1 MKVSPSKRH
10 RRARLPLRAVLWA
23 LAAAVGVGIVGR
35 VWADYVGSLTNR
47 VFVDPASLSVIA
59 DGYQNGDVLTLIF
72 ETTPADTGSDAGH
85 AAWMTFYIP
94 AGVEVVG
101 AEFVQPL
108 GDGSYAA
115 VGAEDTDAT
124 YDGYGVRGAV
134 GYVPAAGAT
143 QLGEGNV
150 NEVQQDT
157 GIFFSADSSTALLA
171 APLTDLTPT
180 GPQTKPAVVWNL
192 WDHRQLDAFGTAA
205 SLSGNGGNGNT
216 PVVSTDSG
224 ATWAGVGSMVAG
236 ADTYYTNDYNP
247 GCSASAN
254 FEDDVTCVGPWQR
267 IATVNAKIGG
277 SGAVTPA
284 TAQGAIQNT
293 SVATSAGYSLSTS
306 SPLPA
311 GTNSVRYV
319 HGARRL
325 GELETASITFRITDA
340 AAFIASMSDD
350 TLCLDS
356 TGGDTSDVAGK
367 DNPWR
372 YYEPAHQCS
381 LLNANANLLKQI
393 LYVNGEGGIGGAL
406 AVGDVIGYQ
415 ITFTNTS
422 SNTLTNVVLTDT
434 PDDVTRLR
442 LVVDPT
448 DGGDPATA
456 NCPYSSYDGTPSG
469 PAYDL
474 ASSSTTQAVWAGVSV
489 AAGTTFTA
497 YLCAEVIGGAKGD
510 RIENTASVTYTLP
523 DTSTETITSTAGGTI
538 AALISGH
545 VYSDND
551 GSGGFTGG
559 DTALSGV
566 TVQLYL
572 DNDGDGTLSAGDTLE
587 ETTITLTDGAYE
599 FPGVV
604 PGAYL
609 VVESDPSG
617 YGSSADSD
625 TGVGACNT
633 GNGCNVTGT
642 ITVVGTESHTGNDF
656 FDTPPSLTNTISG
669 TVYVDVNSNQAYE
682 PGSGE
687 QGEPGVSVRLYKDN
701 NGDGLVDGGDT
712 LLETKVTD
720 ANGEYTFLLAAQDG
734 DFVMEIDTGTLPT
747 GGTLTT
753 DNVETSSFTGY
764 GNSDTAND
772 FGFIRPSAFSIT
784 KASSCA
790 NPPTGCGGGTVDA
803 GQIVTYTIGVTN
815 TSGEGQFEVR
825 VNDPLPSG
833 TNYVL
838 QSTTATGFLPNTITV
853 TDDFETKTYSGGSG
867 WASDWTEINDDGNSG
882 KGDVKIKKDKGSE
895 RLNIKK
901 STNGIQRVISLLNCS
916 NATVSFDSRRKNF
929 DADDVLTVDV
939 VGGSTITTITG
950 PVNQNTFQSGTF
962 SIPDASLSAATTLRF
977 MSSGAFNGEFFFD
990 NVVVSASCPVAAT
1003 KTNAIA
1009 APDPLD
1015 NGTPADLV
1023 TAADDFYLGA
1033 GQSMTVTFQIIVNS
1047 PLDPAITQIVNTAS
1061 VRSQSN
1067 GCRSGIYNSINNLQV
1082 HYRWYVTHCL

>member
-1 MKVSPSKRH
+1 
-10 RRARLPLRAVLWA
+10 
-23 LAAAVGVGIVGR
+23 
-35 VWADYVGSLTNR
+35 
-47 VFVDPASLSVIA
+47 
-59 DGYQNGDVLTLIF
+59 
-72 ETTPADTGSDAGH
+72 
-85 AAWMTFYIP
+85 MTFYTP

-108 GDGSYAA
+108 GDGSYAT

-157 GIFFSADSSTALLA
+157 GIFFSTDSSTALLA

-284 TAQGAIQNT
+284 TAQGAILNT

-474 ASSSTTQAVWAGVSV
+474 GSSSTTQAVWLGVSV
-489 AAGTTFTA
+489 AAGATFTA

-572 DNDGDGTLSAGDTLE
+572 DNDGDGTLSAGDTLQ

-625 TGVGACNT
+625 TGVGTCNT
-633 GNGCNVTGT
+633 GNGCNVIGT

-687 QGEPGVSVRLYKDN
+687 QGEPGVTVRLYKDN
-701 NGDGLVDGGDT
+701 NGDGFGRRGRYASRNQGDRRQRG
-712 LLETKVTD
+712 VHVP
-720 ANGEYTFLLAAQDG
+720 ARRSRRRFRDG
-734 DFVMEIDTGTLPT
+734 DRHR
-747 GGTLTT
+747 
-753 DNVETSSFTGY
+753 
-764 GNSDTAND
+764 DTAN
-772 FGFIRPSAFSIT
+772 
-784 KASSCA
+784 
-790 NPPTGCGGGTVDA
+790 
-803 GQIVTYTIGVTN
+803 
-815 TSGEGQFEVR
+815 
-825 VNDPLPSG
+825 
-833 TNYVL
+833 
-838 QSTTATGFLPNTITV
+838 
-853 TDDFETKTYSGGSG
+853 
-867 WASDWTEINDDGNSG
+867 
-882 KGDVKIKKDKGSE
+882 
-895 RLNIKK
+895 
-901 STNGIQRVISLLNCS
+901 
-916 NATVSFDSRRKNF
+916 RR
-929 DADDVLTVDV
+929 D
-939 VGGSTITTITG
+939 
-950 PVNQNTFQSGTF
+950 
-962 SIPDASLSAATTLRF
+962 
-977 MSSGAFNGEFFFD
+977 
-990 NVVVSASCPVAAT
+990 
-1003 KTNAIA
+1003 
-1009 APDPLD
+1009 LD
-1015 NGTPADLV
+1015 HG
-1023 TAADDFYLGA
+1023 
-1033 GQSMTVTFQIIVNS
+1033 
-1047 PLDPAITQIVNTAS
+1047 
-1061 VRSQSN
+1061 
-1067 GCRSGIYNSINNLQV
+1067 
-1082 HYRWYVTHCL
+1082 